1 MDEPQLWTD
10 ELAYRRVVLRVVPWI
25 CLVPAPSYLLLGL
38 RLGMLF
44 SLA

>member
-10 ELAYRRVVLRVVPWI
+10 ELAYRRVVLRVVLWI
-25 CLVPAPSYLLLGL
+25 CLVPALSYL